1 MAKSAKLRNDISG
14 FRQLHDEPLYEAWER
29 YKDLLRRCPQHQLP
43 KWMIMQ
49 TFYNGLHGNT
59 QTMIDATA
67 GGSMNNKK
75 PAEVYELI
83 KAMASNN
90 YERGGDHQRKNAGVL
105 DVDEMTALK
114 AQLAAMQKQMSKMQV
129 NAAQVPMLVCELCA
143 GRHATL
149 DCQVGNTFGQQEQV
163 NFANNFQRGQGN
175 SYDNPY
181 PHAYNPNWRTT
192 HPNLSWGNNSN
203 QQPQYP
209 QQQQPRNEQQQKS
222 GVEELL
228 TKYIEGNEK
237 RLESN
242 DMLLKNQSAS
252 IKNLEMQMGQIHN
265 LLANRQQGT
274 LPSDTEKN
282 PREQVNAIT
291 LRSGTT
297 YAEPRVKVV
306 PNEVVKRNVV
316 PEEKGKE
323 MEAEEEQAR
332 AKEEKEREKAR
343 VDEGVKRYQ
352 EKYDRLPFP
361 GRLKKQTDDIH
372 YRKFLE
378 MFRGLHINIPFAD
391 VLEQMPRY
399 AKYLKEMITKKRKW
413 AEHETVMLTEESSA
427 LLRKKLPPKLSDPGS
442 FSISCMIGSLKFEN
456 ALCDLGA
463 SVNILPY
470 SLFKKL
476 NIGEVKP
483 TKISLQL
490 ADRSIIYPR
499 GIVLIKVDKFIFPI
513 DLIVLDMEEDKSIP
527 LILGRPFLAT
537 TRAVIDVGEGKL
549 ILKLGDDQI
558 EFNFCNNMKYPPEV
572 ENCMMIK
579 TTNEPAVA

>member
-1 MAKSAKLRNDISG
+1 
-14 FRQLHDEPLYEAWER
+14 
-29 YKDLLRRCPQHQLP
+29 
-43 KWMIMQ
+43 
-49 TFYNGLHGNT
+49 
-59 QTMIDATA
+59 
-67 GGSMNNKK
+67 
-75 PAEVYELI
+75 
-83 KAMASNN
+83 MASNN

-105 DVDEMTALK
+105 DVDEVTSLK
-114 AQLAAMQKQMSKMQV
+114 SQMVAMQKQMARMQV

-143 GRHATL
+143 GGHATQ

-163 NFANNFQRGQGN
+163 NFANNFQRSQGN
-175 SYDNPY
+175 SYGNPY

-209 QQQQPRNEQQQKS
+209 QQQQVRNEQQQKS

-228 TKYIEGNEK
+228 TKYIEENEK

-242 DMLLKNQSAS
+242 DMFMKNQSAS

-265 LLANRQQGT
+265 LLAKRQQGT

-282 PREQVNAIT
+282 PREHVNAIT

-297 YAEPRVKVV
+297 YDEPRVKIV
-306 PNEVVKRNVV
+306 PKEVVKRNVV
-316 PEEKGKE
+316 PEEKENE
-323 MEAEEEQAR
+323 MIAEEEACAR
-332 AKEEKEREKAR
+332 EEKERERAR

-352 EKYDRLPFP
+352 EMYDRLPFP
-361 GRLKKQTDDIH
+361 GRLKKQNDDNH

-399 AKYLKEMITKKRKW
+399 AKYLKEMLTKKRKW

-427 LLRKKLPPKLSDPGS
+427 LLRKKLPPKLRDPGS
-442 FSISCMIGSLKFEN
+442 FSIPCTIGSLKFEN

-476 NIGEVKP
+476 NIGEAKP
-483 TKISLQL
+483 TKMTLQL
-490 ADRSIIYPR
+490 ADRSIIHPR
-499 GIVLIKVDKFIFPI
+499 GIVEDVLIKVDKFIYHV
-513 DLIVLDMEEDKSIP
+513 DLVVLDMAEDRGIP
-527 LILGRPFLAT
+527 LILGRSFLRTA
-537 TRAVIDVGEGKL
+537 RAIIDVEEGKIML
-549 ILKLGDDQI
+549 RAGEESI
-558 EFNFCNNMKYPPEV
+558 EFHLDNKIQYPPDV
-572 ENCMMIK
+572 ENCWMIDEVDK
-579 TTNEPAVA
+579 ETKDETDEFF

>member
-1 MAKSAKLRNDISG
+1 
-14 FRQLHDEPLYEAWER
+14 
-29 YKDLLRRCPQHQLP
+29 
-43 KWMIMQ
+43 
-49 TFYNGLHGNT
+49 
-59 QTMIDATA
+59 MIDAAA
-67 GGSMNNKK
+67 GGSVNNKK
-75 PAEVYELI
+75 PTEVYELI

-105 DVDEMTALK
+105 DVDEMTSLK
-114 AQLAAMQKQMSKMQV
+114 AQLAAMQKQMARIEV

-143 GRHATL
+143 GGHATQ

-175 SYDNPY
+175 SYGNPY

-203 QQPQYP
+203 QQQQYP
-209 QQQQPRNEQQQKS
+209 QQQQSRSEQQQKS

-228 TKYIEGNEK
+228 TKYIEGNKK

-242 DMLLKNQSAS
+242 DMFMKNQSAS

-399 AKYLKEMITKKRKW
+399 AKYLKEMIMKKRKW

-427 LLRKKLPPKLSDPGS
+427 LLRNKLPPKLSDPGS
-442 FSISCMIGSLKFEN
+442 FSIPCTIGSLKFEN

-483 TKISLQL
+483 TKITLQL
-490 ADRSIIYPR
+490 AGRLIIHPR
-499 GIVLIKVDKFIFPI
+499 EIVEDVLIKVDNFIFPI
-513 DLIVLDMEEDKSIP
+513 DLVVLDMEEDRSIP
-527 LILGRPFLAT
+527 LILGRGFL
-537 TRAVIDVGEGKL
+537 
-549 ILKLGDDQI
+549 
-558 EFNFCNNMKYPPEV
+558 
-572 ENCMMIK
+572 K
-579 TTNEPAVA
+579 TA